1 MTPLPIQGWTIAD
14 VNPTSVLVAA
24 IILAVVLLPVLKW
37 WLAWRP
43 PQSSTGTTAGTPGAD
58 LPPAHRPS
66 AFYTAG
72 IWRAGQHIV
81 RLLPHRLSAAI
92 GGLISRMYFALH
104 PRRRTIVVENL
115 LPIVGN
121 DLVAARAASR
131 RLFWQFGTKVVG
143 LLRYE
148 AGVPPDYSS
157 VDWSGRDTLLDAQS
171 RGHGVLMVTVHLG
184 DWEIGG
190 ALVADA
196 GIKLVVLSQAEP
208 SNGFTAMRQASRAQ
222 WGIETIVV
230 GQDAFAFVD
239 VIKRLQSGGVVA
251 LLVDRPPP
259 SSAVTVTLFER
270 PFCAS
275 ISAAEL
281 ARVTGCTI
289 LPVCVVRDRHGVCAH
304 VLPEICY
311 DRRALGT
318 RDARIHLTQQ
328 IMRAFEPAIRQY
340 RDQWYHFVPVWSHTD

>member
-37 WLAWRP
+37 WRASGWP
-43 PQSSTGTTAGTPGAD
+43 KSATGTTAGTPAAD
-58 LPPAHRPS
+58 QPPVHRPS
-66 AFYTAG
+66 VLYRAG
-72 IWRAGQHIV
+72 MWRAGQRV
-81 RLLPHRLSAAI
+81 VGLLPHRLSNAI
-92 GGLISRMYFALH
+92 GELISGIYFALQ
-104 PRRRTIVVENL
+104 PRRRSIVVENL
-115 LPIVGN
+115 LPVLGG
-121 DLVAARAASR
+121 DLGAARAASQ
-131 RLFWQFGTKVVG
+131 RLFRQFGAKVVG
-143 LLRYE
+143 LLRHE
-148 AGVPPDYSS
+148 AGVPLDYSLM
-157 VDWSGRDTLLDAQS
+157 DWSGGEMLLNAQA

-190 ALVADA
+190 TLVANL
-196 GIKLVVLSQAEP
+196 GVKLVVLSQAEP
-208 SNGFTAMRQASRAQ
+208 GSGFTAMRQSSRAR

-230 GQDAFAFVD
+230 GTDAFAFVD

-251 LLVDRPPP
+251 LLLDRPPP
-259 SSAVTVTLFER
+259 SSATTVTLFGR
-270 PFCAS
+270 PFRAS

-281 ARVTGCTI
+281 ARVTGCTL
-289 LPVCVVRDRHGVCAH
+289 LPVYVVRDSHGFCAH

-318 RDARIHLTQQ
+318 RESRAHLTQE

-340 RDQWYHFVPVWSHTD
+340 CDQWYHFVPIWPHVS